1 MPNGFLTL
9 QNKNEIINNLII
21 PTIQNKY
28 GLTIDSVSNF
38 SKLYDGK
45 ARRIHRE
52 NPTSDIVAKNM
63 ILIKELIEIFKKKS
77 PAPTHSQIPV
87 QSPAPT
93 HSQIPVQSPTP
104 TQSPAPQQ
112 HFENEFITDNN
123 GGVRDVQM
131 REKNALDK
139 LDILLAQRDKDIQS
153 IQKTQPNYNIEL
165 DPTRKDKADEIK
177 DKADEIKDKA
187 DEIKDKADEIKDN
200 IIMLDE
206 NMEMSVRQYNDTLY
220 NLLMVKKILLTTNDI
235 KKEAQDTPYIK
246 VTIDNKTCHLFNMGI
261 CGCYYLFEAS
271 IDFPIDIKDKS
282 TITVKI
288 NLAGDEEYK
297 QNNTLIYLN
306 YYSL

>member
-1 MPNGFLTL
+1 MPYGFLTL

-38 SKLYDGK
+38 SKIYDGK

-63 ILIKELIEIFKKKS
+63 ILIKELIDIFKNKS
-77 PAPTHSQIPV
+77 QTDLALLPSPTSSPPTPRQSPIQTQSELV
-87 QSPAPT
+87 QSEL
-93 HSQIPVQSPTP
+93 VQSQPH
-104 TQSPAPQQ
+104 QQQ
-112 HFENEFITDNN
+112 HLQTNNVVDNEFITAKN
-123 GGVRDVQM
+123 GGTRDVQI
-131 REKNALDK
+131 REKQALDK
-139 LDILLAQRDKDIQS
+139 LDLLLAQRDKDIQD
-153 IQKTQPNYNIEL
+153 IQKTQQNDYIHRESNIE
-165 DPTRKDKADEIK
+165 DNADKLH
-177 DKADEIKDKA
+177 
-187 DEIKDKADEIKDN
+187 EIKDN
-200 IIMLDE
+200 INILDE

-220 NLLMVKKILLTTNDI
+220 NLLMVKKILLTTTDI

-282 TITVKI
+282 TITVKMH
-288 NLAGDEEYK
+288 LVGDEEYK
-297 QNNTLIYLN
+297 QNNTLIY
-306 YYSL
+306 YSL